1 MVGFLVNRNF
11 VSISNAE
18 YFPSSDMVE
27 SWIKKLKEDL
37 IGFCWCQEAAGVYI
51 SQRNKELGLY
61 IVV

>member
-37 IGFCWCQEAAGVYI
+37 IGF
-51 SQRNKELGLY
+51 S
-61 IVV
+61 